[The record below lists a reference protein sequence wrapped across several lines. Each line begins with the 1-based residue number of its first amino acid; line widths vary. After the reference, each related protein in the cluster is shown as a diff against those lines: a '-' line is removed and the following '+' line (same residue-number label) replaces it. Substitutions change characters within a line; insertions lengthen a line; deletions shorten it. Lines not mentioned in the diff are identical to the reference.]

1 MKPVLWVYL
10 RFIGIGL
17 FFKIWAV
24 SYYRFVIIMKHIFLA
39 LLVFYTMNTASQNT
53 LEIKYIDQS
62 IKVDGSFDETVWND
76 LPTYTN
82 FHNYLPTDIGL
93 AENQTEF
100 KLFHN
105 GEYLFISATYKDS
118 TDRVQLSSLK
128 RDDIGNTVVESETFV
143 FIMDTQLQQ
152 QNAYYFAVNMGGAQV
167 DGLIERTNE
176 GFGLS
181 SNWNTVWKAAT
192 LANGKNK
199 QFEIAIP
206 FKNLS
211 FNQDNGAI
219 AIQTYVRDIKNNS
232 WTIFTDLS
240 RNYRL
245 FDLRFFQSFTID
257 HLPKTTAARF
267 ALVPSLT
274 SNYNNDLINSEDDSN
289 VIPSLDIQY
298 NLSSS
303 LKLDATI
310 NPDFSQIDVDQQ
322 VTNLTRFAV
331 FFPERR
337 NFFLENADL
346 FSNLGPSDISPFY
359 SRRIGQES
367 AMQFGLKLSGNIAQK
382 TRLGI
387 LNAQTESDNEQ
398 SSQNFTVLVG
408 EQQLNNRFAA
418 TSFLVNRQATDGF
431 TLTDDYNR
439 IAGININYKSQN
451 KKWIGIA
458 NIAKSYTSNLSG
470 KNNFY
475 NLGMFYNVRGMN
487 LGASIR
493 KVQRNYVADVGF
505 TPRIINF
512 DASQNIIVRE
522 GYTQTSVYGLLNLF
536 PENSKSINQF
546 RYLNLSNDS
555 YWDEDGKLQQSTT
568 FYNTALF
575 FKELSAIYLN
585 LYHDYVNLKYAFD
598 PLRNGNAIIPNEYR
612 YFRARAGYNSV
623 RNRNFVYR
631 GFVQYGQF
639 YNGLNTSLGAT
650 INYRLLPYTNLLMSY
665 QYDQLNLRELGRDQF
680 HLARFTGEVFF
691 TNRLNWTTYVQYS
704 TQNDNLNINSR
715 LQWEY
720 KPLSYIFLVLTD
732 NFNEQL
738 RRTYWGIALKV
749 NYRWDF

>member
-1 MKPVLWVYL
+1 MKT
-10 RFIGIGL
+10 FILGL
-17 FFKIWAV
+17 FLFFTLHSIAQQ
-24 SYYRFVIIMKHIFLA
+24 S
-39 LLVFYTMNTASQNT
+39 
-53 LEIKYIDQS
+53 LEIKFIQESID
-62 IKVDGSFDETVWND
+62 VDGEFNEAVWNQ
-76 LPTYTN
+76 LSTYTG

-105 GEYLFISATYKDS
+105 GEFLFISAIYKDS
-118 TDRVQLSSLK
+118 TEKVQLSSLK

-143 FIMDTQLQQ
+143 FIMDSQSQQ
-152 QNAYYFAVNMGGAQV
+152 QSAYYFAVNMGGAQV

-181 SNWNTVWKAAT
+181 SNWNTVWSASTKT
-192 LANGKNK
+192 VGNNK

-206 FKNLS
+206 LKNLS
-211 FNQDNGAI
+211 FNQQNNSI
-219 AIQTYVRDIKNNS
+219 AIQSYVRDIKNNS

-245 FDLRFFQSFTID
+245 FDLRFFQSFSID
-257 HLPKTTAARF
+257 NLPKTTAARF

-274 SNYNNDLINSEDDSN
+274 SNYNNDLINDQNDSN

-346 FSNLGPSDISPFY
+346 FSNLGPDDVNPFY

-367 AMQFGLKLSGNIAQK
+367 AMQFGLKLSGNVAQK

-387 LNAQTESDNEQ
+387 LNAQTESDNEE
-398 SSQNFTVLVG
+398 SSQNYTVLVG
-408 EQQLNNRFAA
+408 EQQVSNRFAA
-418 TSFLVNRQATDGF
+418 TGFFVNRQRTDGF
-431 TLTDDYNR
+431 SLADNYNR
-439 IAGININYKSQN
+439 ITGLNINYKSQN
-451 KKWIGIA
+451 RKWIGIA
-458 NIAKSYTSNLSG
+458 NIAKSYTSGLTG
-470 KNNFY
+470 RDQFY
-475 NLGMFYNVRGMN
+475 NIGMFYNVRGTSF
-487 LGASIR
+487 GASIR
-493 KVQRNYVADVGF
+493 QAQRNYVADVGF

-512 DASQNIIVRE
+512 DASQNTLVRE
-522 GYTQTSVYGLLNLF
+522 GYTQTSIYGILNQF

-546 RYLNLSNDS
+546 RYLNMYNDL
-555 YWDEDGKLQQSTT
+555 YWDESGTLQQSKT
-568 FYNTALF
+568 FYNSAVF

-598 PLRNGNAIIPNEYR
+598 PLQNGNPLLPDQYQ
-612 YFRARAGYNSV
+612 YFRARVGYNSS
-623 RNRNFVYR
+623 RNHRFVYR
-631 GFVQYGQF
+631 AFAQYGEF
-639 YNGLNTSLGAT
+639 YNGLNTSVGA
-650 INYRLLPYTNLLMSY
+650 ILNYRLLPYTNLFVDY
-665 QYDQLNLRELGRDQF
+665 QFDEIDLGELGRNSF

-691 TNRLNWTTYVQYS
+691 TNRLNWTTYIQYS

-738 RRTYWGIALKV
+738 TRTNWGIALKV

>member
-1 MKPVLWVYL
+1 M
-10 RFIGIGL
+10 RSIL
-17 FFKIWAV
+17 FSLLLLSSIV
-24 SYYRFVIIMKHIFLA
+24 SLA
-39 LLVFYTMNTASQNT
+39 QSS

-62 IKVDGSFDETVWND
+62 VNVDGIFDEEVWSQ
-76 LPTYTN
+76 LPAYTN

-105 GEYLFISATYKDS
+105 GEFLFISATYKDS
-118 TDRVQLSSLK
+118 TDKVQLSSLK

-152 QNAYYFAVNMGGAQV
+152 QNAYYFAVNIGGAQV

-192 LANGKNK
+192 NANGRNK

-211 FNQDNGAI
+211 FNRENGAI

-245 FDLRFFQSFTID
+245 FDLRFFQSFAID
-257 HLPKTTAARF
+257 NLPKTTAARF
-267 ALVPSLT
+267 AMVPSLT
-274 SNYNNDLINSEDDSN
+274 SNYNNDLINDESDSN

-303 LKLDATI
+303 LKLDATL

-346 FSNLGPSDISPFY
+346 FSNLGPDDVNPFY
-359 SRRIGQES
+359 SRRIGQDS
-367 AMQFGLKLSGNIAQK
+367 DMQFGLKLSGNIAQK

-387 LNAQTESDNEQ
+387 LNAQTESNDEEF
-398 SSQNFTVLVG
+398 SQNYTVLVG
-408 EQQLNNRFAA
+408 EQQLSNRFAA
-418 TSFLVNRQATDGF
+418 TGFFVNRQRTDDF
-431 TLTDDYNR
+431 SFLDDYNR
-439 IAGININYKSQN
+439 IAGLNINYKSQN

-458 NIAKSYTSNLSG
+458 NIAKSYNSDLSG
-470 KNNFY
+470 KDHFY
-475 NLGMFYNVRGMN
+475 NIGMFYNVRGKSF
-487 LGASIR
+487 GASVR
-493 KVQRNYVADVGF
+493 QAQRNYVADVGF

-512 DASQNIIVRE
+512 DASQNILIRE
-522 GYTQTSVYGLLNLF
+522 GYTQTSIYGILNQF
-536 PENSKSINQF
+536 PEDSKHINQF
-546 RYLNLSNDS
+546 RYLNMYNDL
-555 YWDEDGKLQQSTT
+555 YWDESGRLQQSTT
-568 FYNTALF
+568 LYNTALF
-575 FKELSAIYLN
+575 FKELSAVYLN

-598 PLRNGNAIIPNEYR
+598 PLRNGNPLLPDQYS
-612 YFRARAGYNSV
+612 YFRARAGYNSS
-623 RNRNFVYR
+623 RNHQFVYR
-631 GFVQYGQF
+631 VFAQYGEF
-639 YNGLNTSLGAT
+639 YNGLNTSIGAT
-650 INYRLLPYTNLLMSY
+650 FNYRLLPYTNLFVDY
-665 QYDQLNLRELGRDQF
+665 QYDEIDLNELGRNSF

-738 RRTYWGIALKV
+738 RRTNWGIALKV